1 MPKKRNHGDGALF
14 ELKSRG
20 LWRGVA
26 DAGFKP
32 DGSRDQRYVHAKTQR
47 EARAKL
53 EALKAEI
60 KEHGAPLDKT
70 MTVEAWANHWLD
82 TIAGPKVGPNTIKV
96 YRSMTTRWILPVL
109 GRKRISA
116 LKPSDMR
123 AVTKAITDA
132 GLSTGT
138 ASKAHNIMSGMLE
151 SARLDGVAG
160 RNVARDVV
168 APTVL
173 AAERGA
179 LSTEHAF
186 SVIRAALGREDGTRW
201 LFALLTGMRQG
212 ERLGA
217 TLDSIDFERREFTV
231 RWSLAEVKFRHGCGG
246 TCSMKR
252 AGACPQRVH
261 DIRPGLRHR
270 ILQGRLVLLPPK
282 SGKTRTFPLIP
293 QLAAPLTQY
302 LHSMIDRPNPHGLIW
317 RNTDG
322 SPITATQDNDEWR
335 SLLLEAGVITEG
347 QALRPKDREPGT
359 PQPPTGHWAR
369 HTTVTVLMELG
380 VDPKI
385 IGEIVGH
392 GTERITRHYQHVSSD
407 VARAAMDAIG
417 ERFRLALEQAPAAV
431 AE

>member
-14 ELKSRG
+14 FLESRG

-32 DGSRDQRYVHAKTQR
+32 DGRRDQRYVHAKTQKA
-47 EARAKL
+47 ARAKL
-53 EALKAEI
+53 DVLMAEI

-82 TIAGPKVGPNTIKV
+82 TVAAVKNGPNTIKA
-96 YRSMTTRWILPVL
+96 YRSVVNRWILPVL
-109 GRKRISA
+109 GKKRLSA
-116 LKPSDMR
+116 LKPSDLR
-123 AVTKAITDA
+123 AVTKGITDA
-132 GLSTGT
+132 GLATGT
-138 ASKAHNIMSGMLE
+138 ASKAHNILSGMLE

-168 APTVL
+168 PPTVL
-173 AAERGA
+173 ATERGA
-179 LSTEHAF
+179 LTTEDAYA
-186 SVIRAALGREDGTRW
+186 VIRAALAREDGTRW
-201 LFALLTGMRQG
+201 IFALLTGMRQG

-217 TLDSIDFERREFTV
+217 TLDSIDFERGQFTV
-231 RWSLAEVKFRHGCGG
+231 RWSLVEVKFRHGCGG
-246 TCSMKR
+246 TCSVTR
-252 AGACPQRVH
+252 AGSCPQRVH

-282 SGKTRTFPLIP
+282 SGKERTFPLIP
-293 QLAAPLTQY
+293 QLAAPLRQY
-302 LHSMIDRPNPHGLIW
+302 LEQTIDRPNPHGLVW
-317 RNTDG
+317 RNKDG

-335 SLLLEAGVITEG
+335 SLLLDAGVITPA

-359 PQPPTGHWAR
+359 PAPPTGHWAR

-417 ERFRLALEQAPAAV
+417 ERFRLAIEGGSL
-431 AE
+431 